1 MQGKIKQSVA
11 GFVLAGGKS
20 VRMGQDKAFV
30 TWEGSTLLNRA
41 LEATQAVASVA
52 CIVGAREKF
61 APYGSVVE
69 DVFRD
74 RGPLGGIHA
83 ALSSTDQELN
93 LILAVDLPL
102 VTPALLS
109 FLIECAQDERNV
121 ATVPRLD
128 AGWEPLC
135 AVYRREFAEVAEGAL
150 KRGQNAI
157 HRLLEDEIERS
168 GVRSGIRA
176 IEERE
181 LVSAGF
187 PALMFRN
194 INTVMDL
201 ESCEG

>member
-1 MQGKIKQSVA
+1 MLGKIKQNVA

-83 ALSSTDQELN
+83 ALSATDQELN

>member
-1 MQGKIKQSVA
+1 MPGKIKQNVA

>member
-83 ALSSTDQELN
+83 ALSATDQELN

>member
-1 MQGKIKQSVA
+1 MPGKIKQNVA

-41 LEATQAVASVA
+41 LEATQTVASVA
-52 CIVGAREKF
+52 CIVGARENF